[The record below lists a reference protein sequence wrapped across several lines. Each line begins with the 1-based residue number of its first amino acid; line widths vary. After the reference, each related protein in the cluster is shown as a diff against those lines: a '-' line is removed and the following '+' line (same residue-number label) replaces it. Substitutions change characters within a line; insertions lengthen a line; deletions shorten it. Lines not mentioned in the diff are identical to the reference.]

1 MYYIDNRSIEKEE
14 EEMLQNKI
22 GKYIKHLRK
31 CKGMT
36 QKDLADKLSIS
47 FQTISKWENGDSL
60 PDTSLLLDLA
70 NTLDTNVDILLN
82 GGIVVRDN
90 RKFMSVEDVIL
101 GFESI
106 ENVKKYFGEKSTFY
120 IGMIE
125 GINSKMNIDLEEYLA
140 NKESREVMITEVL
153 VQHIMNGGKIDIN
166 EAEKYISSNKMIKI
180 LKEYIHKF
188 EKEN

>member
-1 MYYIDNRSIEKEE
+1 MKE
-14 EEMLQNKI
+14 NKI

-31 CKGMT
+31 TKGLT
-36 QKDLADKLSIS
+36 QKELSDKLMIS

-70 NTLDTNVDILLN
+70 NALETNVDLLLN
-82 GGIVVRDN
+82 GGIVMRAN

-120 IGMIE
+120 TGMIE
-125 GINSKMNIDLEEYLA
+125 GINSKMNIDIEEYLA
-140 NKESREVMITEVL
+140 NKESKEVMITEVL
-153 VQHIMNGGKIDIN
+153 IQHILNGGTIDIIQV
-166 EAEKYISSNKMIKI
+166 EKNISNPKMIKI
-180 LKEYIHKF
+180 LKEYIDKF
-188 EKEN
+188 ENIKY